1 MRRGAY
7 HLQLGRL
14 WRSRGQGHT
23 RIASDII
30 GSVTLDIIHD
40 HVDKRSLE
48 LIITSREEWKDDGDT
63 LLLSDILWFTDG
75 SQTKDGIVA
84 GIL

>member
-7 HLQLGRL
+7 HLQHGRL
-14 WRSRGQGHT
+14 WHSRGQGHT

-30 GSVTLDIIHD
+30 GSGTLDIIHD

-48 LIITSREEWKDDGDT
+48 LIITSREEWNDDGDT
-63 LLLSDILWFTDG
+63 LLLSDIL
-75 SQTKDGIVA
+75 
-84 GIL
+84 

>member
-1 MRRGAY
+1 MAFKRTRPYQDCIG
-7 HLQLGRL
+7 HHGLGYC
-14 WRSRGQGHT
+14 
-23 RIASDII
+23 
-30 GSVTLDIIHD
+30 TLDIIHD

-63 LLLSDILWFTDG
+63 LLLSDIIWFTDG
-75 SQTKDGIVA
+75 SQTKDGA